1 MVVLWAPGALSR
13 GLVVAAA
20 RRWRT
25 RSVLPN
31 VWQRLRPR
39 GCWLRRLR
47 PTYVPQLLARY
58 DQNLTFV
65 QTWDGVPLSQK
76 YPIAE
81 FNKKFCE
88 LSLDYVSSGVD
99 TNYWYLA
106 SPQRRDV
113 TPMSAQ
119 VARFAKCATSV
130 LRKARVEHLDSFDVA
145 TAAKNTVLHDGKLT
159 STAV

>member
-113 TPMSAQ
+113 RTGRA
-119 VARFAKCATSV
+119 
-130 LRKARVEHLDSFDVA
+130 LRKMRDLRDAEGARRAPRIRRRSYQKH
-145 TAAKNTVLHDGKLT
+145 
-159 STAV
+159 